1 MDTERIYANAQ
12 NRLFDLAAELTGEQ
26 ADTPVP
32 ALPEWTVAETYA
44 HLAGICADVLSGSLT
59 PPATDDVTARQV
71 AERAHLE
78 LGEICQ
84 DWKDATPAFLELLS
98 TQQRTRYRLPVV
110 DIWHHENDLRGALGL
125 APQTEDVEQLADFT
139 IGGLAKQWS
148 SELPSVRVAA
158 TDSDR
163 GWDLGEG
170 GDLHWSGPVLELAR
184 AVLGRRSRDQ
194 MVAMEWTGDPAR
206 VLEYLAVMPIPE
218 RDLQV

>member
-1 MDTERIYANAQ
+1 MDAVRIYANAQ

-44 HLAGICADVLSGSLT
+44 HLSGICADVLGGTLT
-59 PPATDDVTARQV
+59 PPATDTVTARQV

-84 DWKDATPAFLELLS
+84 EWKDATPAFLDLLS

-125 APQTEDVEQLADFT
+125 APQAEDVEQLADFT

-158 TDSDR
+158 TDRDR
-163 GWDLGEG
+163 TWDLGEG

-184 AVLGRRSRDQ
+184 AVLGRRSRAQ
-194 MVAMEWTGDPAR
+194 MVAMEWDGDPAR
-206 VLEYLAVMPIPE
+206 VLEYLAVMPISE